1 MGFTGK
7 SMPIGYPL
15 SVLKTHIQIT
25 LYGLNKLYSGI
36 HAYTYTYA
44 ITINKKKKDVMSLKV
59 STEEYMIGLKGGK
72 GRGKYCSYIIISKIK
87 KYIA

>member
-7 SMPIGYPL
+7 SIPIGYPL

-25 LYGLNKLYSGI
+25 LYGLNRLYSGI

-44 ITINKKKKDVMSLKV
+44 ITKKDVMSLKA
-59 STEEYMIGLKGGK
+59 STEEYMVDLKGGK
-72 GRGKYCSYIIISKIK
+72 GRGKYCLLY
-87 KYIA
+87 